1 LSAATRLFV
10 GRQTIDNQAVLRL
23 RFAPAILTI
32 GCVCASVG
40 AGACARPDAARGPQV
55 TLEAG
60 TGWDRSARSSAKT
73 LKAFLEFFYA
83 EPLVGLGWEG
93 RPTSRL
99 AENWEWLDGHT
110 RLRLHLRRDVT
121 FHDGTPLTAAT
132 VVEFLRRQQYEFV
145 TSIEADDDH
154 TATLTLSRPDA
165 FLLERLIV
173 PIIPSDRPYVGTGP
187 YRLVTPT
194 ELVTQ
199 IEPARLEAFNGYYR
213 GRPSVDQI
221 RVHIYESQRA
231 AWAAMLRGEVDYLHD
246 VSRDA
251 ADFVEAQSNVGTYR
265 YLAPYYL
272 PIVFNLQHPVLRK
285 PEVRRAI
292 NEAIDRQQIVT
303 MAMRGRAVA
312 ADGPLWPHFWAMS
325 AAQPTYTF
333 NREAAN
339 IRLDAAGYPVRPAV
353 DATHMAQRFHFTC
366 LYWNEGPQYERIAL
380 VVQRQLFEVG
390 IDVEMRP
397 VPVTELMAKM
407 GAGDYDAIMMQLS
420 SGRALDWID
429 RFWHSRNQS
438 QGLMSHYSSADGVLD
453 RLRLATSEDETRR
466 DVAELQRVLH
476 DDPPAAFLVWLMNAR
491 AVSRRFDVGAE
502 PDRDILS
509 NLRQWRAAP
518 PPVQAS
524 R

>member
-1 LSAATRLFV
+1 VSAATRLFV
-10 GRQTIDNQAVLRL
+10 GRQTIDNQAVQRL

-40 AGACARPDAARGPQV
+40 AGACARPDAARGSSV

-60 TGWDRSARSSAKT
+60 TGWDLSLQSGGRTR
-73 LKAFLEFFYA
+73 KAFLETFYT
-83 EPLVGLGWEG
+83 EPLVGLAWEG
-93 RPTSRL
+93 RPTARL
-99 AENWEWLDGHT
+99 AETWDWLDGHST
-110 RLRLHLRRDVT
+110 LRLHLRRDVT
-121 FHDGTPLTAAT
+121 FHDGTPLTSAT
-132 VVEFLRRQQYEFV
+132 VVDFLRRRQYEFV
-145 TSIEADDDH
+145 TSIDADDDH
-154 TATLTLSRPDA
+154 TLTIRLSRPDA
-165 FLLERLIV
+165 FFLERLIV
-173 PIIPSDRPYVGTGP
+173 PIVPIDRPEVGTGP
-187 YRLVTPT
+187 YRLVTQT
-194 ELVTQ
+194 S
-199 IEPARLEAFNGYYR
+199 LEAFDGYYR
-213 GRPSVDQI
+213 GRPSIDQI
-221 RVHIYESQRA
+221 RVHTYTSQRA

-251 ADFVEAQSNVGTYR
+251 ADFVEAQSSVGTYS

-272 PIVFNLQHPVLRK
+272 PIVFNLHHPVLRQI
-285 PEVRRAI
+285 EVRRAI

-303 MAMRGRAVA
+303 MAMRGRAA
-312 ADGPLWPHFWAMS
+312 PADGPLWPHFWAMS
-325 AAQPTYTF
+325 AASPTYAF

-339 IRLDAAGYPVRPAV
+339 IRLDAAGYPVRPPV

-390 IDVEMRP
+390 IDVEMKP
-397 VPVTELMAKM
+397 VPVNDLLARMQ
-407 GAGDYDAIMMQLS
+407 AGDYDAVMMQLS
-420 SGRALDWID
+420 SGRALDWTD

-518 PPVQAS
+518 PPGQAS